1 MNMAEMLQ
9 WLGQQYRHQSLK
21 RGPRIVAIGG
31 GTGLPVLLRGLKRY
45 TENLTA
51 IVTVADDGGSSGR
64 LRGEFGILPPGD
76 IRNCL
81 VALAETETLMDRLFH
96 YRFDQG
102 EGLAG
107 HNLGNLLL
115 TALTD
120 IAGDFQTAIQE
131 ASKVLK
137 VRGLVLPSTLKQV
150 VLHAELRDGTVI
162 SGESRISQ
170 SREPIRRVFLTPEGC
185 APVPEALEAIAAA
198 DLILIGP
205 GSLYTSV
212 LPILL
217 VGEIVAAIKRSPALK
232 CYLCNIMTQ
241 PGETTGFK
249 ASDHLQAIYEH
260 AGRGWIDY
268 VLVNTRSINPEKQE
282 KYARQ
287 GASPVQV
294 DDQALYRMG
303 VRLIRADVLEDGEL
317 VRHDSQKL
325 SRAIM
330 NVLGKRHRFPS
341 HG

>member
-1 MNMAEMLQ
+1 MNMAEMLR
-9 WLGQQYRHQSLK
+9 WLGQQYRRRSLK

-31 GTGLPVLLRGLKRY
+31 GTGLPVLLRGLKQH
-45 TENLTA
+45 TENITA

-81 VALAETETLMDRLFH
+81 VALAETETLMDQLFH
-96 YRFDQG
+96 YRFGQG

-115 TALTD
+115 TALSD
-120 IAGDFQTAIQE
+120 IAGDFQTAIRE

-150 VLHAELRDGTVI
+150 VLHAELKDGTVV

-170 SREPIRRVFLTPEGC
+170 TREPIRRVFLTPEEC

-198 DLILIGP
+198 DLILLGP

-217 VGEIVAAIKRSPALK
+217 VGEIVAAVKRSPALK

-260 AGRGWIDY
+260 SGWSWIDY
-268 VLVNTRSINPEKQE
+268 ILVNSRRISPEKQE

-287 GASPVQV
+287 GSSPVLV
-294 DDQALYRMG
+294 DDQALQRMG
-303 VRLIRADVLEDGEL
+303 VRLIKADVLEADEL
-317 VRHDSQKL
+317 VRHDPQKL
-325 SRAIM
+325 ALAIM
-330 NVLGKRHRFPS
+330 NVLEKR
-341 HG
+341 

>member
-1 MNMAEMLQ
+1 MAEMLR
-9 WLGQQYRHQSLK
+9 WLGQQYHRQSLK

-31 GTGLPVLLRGLKRY
+31 GTGLPVLLRGLKQY

-115 TALTD
+115 AALAD
-120 IAGDFQTAIQE
+120 ISGDFQTAIRE

-137 VRGLVLPSTLKQV
+137 VRGLVLPSTLRQV
-150 VLHAELRDGTVI
+150 ILNAELADRTVI

-170 SREPIRRVFLTPEGC
+170 ARQPIRRVFLTPGEC
-185 APVPEALEAIAAA
+185 APVPEALEAIASA
-198 DLILIGP
+198 DLILLGP
-205 GSLYTSV
+205 GSLFTSV

-217 VGEIVAAIKRSPALK
+217 VKELVAAVKRSPALK

-241 PGETTGFK
+241 PGETTDYK
-249 ASDHLQAIYEH
+249 ASDHLRAICDQ

-268 VLVNTRSINPEKQE
+268 VLVNSRRIAPEKQE
-282 KYARQ
+282 RYALQ
-287 GASPVQV
+287 GAFQVPVDAQ
-294 DDQALYRMG
+294 DLYRMG
-303 VRLIRADVLEDGEL
+303 VRLIRADVLEDAEL
-317 VRHDSQKL
+317 VRHDPQKL
-325 SRAIM
+325 ARAVM
-330 NVLGKRHRFPS
+330 NMLGKRLR
-341 HG
+341 

>member
-1 MNMAEMLQ
+1 MNMAEMLR

-31 GTGLPVLLRGLKRY
+31 GTGLPVLLRGLKQH

-96 YRFDQG
+96 YRFGQG

-150 VLHAELRDGTVI
+150 ILHAELRNGTVI

-170 SREPIRRVFLTPEGC
+170 AQEPIRRVFLTPEEC

-198 DLILIGP
+198 DLILLGP

-249 ASDHLQAIYEH
+249 ASDHLRAIYDH

-268 VLVNTRSINPEKQE
+268 VLVNTRRINPEKQE

-287 GASPVQV
+287 GAFPVLV
-294 DDQALYRMG
+294 DDQPLYRMG

-317 VRHDSQKL
+317 ARHDPQKL
-325 SRAIM
+325 SLAIM
-330 NVLGKRHRFPS
+330 NVLGKRRRPPS
-341 HG
+341 HV

>member
-1 MNMAEMLQ
+1 MNMAEMLR

-31 GTGLPVLLRGLKRY
+31 GTGLPVLLRGLKQH

-81 VALAETETLMDRLFH
+81 VALAETETLMDQLFH

-120 IAGDFQTAIQE
+120 IAGDFQTAILE

-150 VLHAELRDGTVI
+150 ILHAELRGGAVI

-170 SREPIRRVFLTPEGC
+170 AQEPIRRVFLTPEEC
-185 APVPEALEAIAAA
+185 APVPEALEAIAGA
-198 DLILIGP
+198 DLILFGP

-217 VGEIVAAIKRSPALK
+217 VAEIVAAVKRSPALK

-249 ASDHLQAIYEH
+249 ASDHLRAIYDH

-268 VLVNTRSINPEKQE
+268 VLVNTRRITPEKQE

-287 GASPVQV
+287 GAFPVLV
-294 DDQALYRMG
+294 DDQPLYRMG

-317 VRHDSQKL
+317 VRHDPRKL
-325 SRAIM
+325 SLAIM
-330 NVLGKRHRFPS
+330 NVLGKGRRLPS
-341 HG
+341 HA

>member
-1 MNMAEMLQ
+1 MAEMRR
-9 WLGQQYRHQSLK
+9 WLEQQYRRQFLR

-31 GTGLPVLLRGLKRY
+31 GTGLPVLLRGLKHY

-81 VALAETETLMDRLFH
+81 VALAETETLMDQLFR

-102 EGLAG
+102 EGLTG
-107 HNLGNLLL
+107 HSLGNLLL
-115 TALTD
+115 TALID
-120 IAGDFQTAIQE
+120 IAGDFQSAIRE
-131 ASKVLK
+131 AGKVLK
-137 VRGLVLPSTLKQV
+137 VHGLVLPSTLKQV
-150 VLHAELRDGTVI
+150 ILHAELADGTVI
-162 SGESRISQ
+162 SGESRISHAQ
-170 SREPIRRVFLTPEGC
+170 EQIRRVFLTPEEC
-185 APVPEALEAIAAA
+185 APVPEALDAIAAA
-198 DLILIGP
+198 DLILLGP

-217 VGEIVAAIKRSPALK
+217 VKEILAAVKRSPALK

-241 PGETTGFK
+241 PGETTGFN
-249 ASDHLQAIYEH
+249 ASDHLRAIYEH

-268 VLVNTRSINPEKQE
+268 ILVNTRRITQEKQE
-282 KYARQ
+282 RYARQ
-287 GASPVQV
+287 DASPVLV
-294 DDQALYRMG
+294 DDLDLYRMG

-317 VRHDSQKL
+317 VRHDPRKL

-330 NVLGKRHRFPS
+330 NMLGKR
-341 HG
+341 